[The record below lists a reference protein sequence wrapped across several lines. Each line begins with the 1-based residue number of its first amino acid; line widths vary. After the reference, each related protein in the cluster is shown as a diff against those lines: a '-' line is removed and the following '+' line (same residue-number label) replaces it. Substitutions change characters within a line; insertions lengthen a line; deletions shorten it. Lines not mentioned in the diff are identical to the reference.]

1 MARYQRHN
9 LKNIY
14 PNNHLFKMSQKVN
27 AVPDP
32 SFSVPPLTTVAGS
45 RVSRRRVKIP
55 SNNVT
60 ATYTPSSSPGTS
72 TIQFDIADN
81 ESFLDMEK
89 SMMTFDFTPVFMND
103 NGQTRLYPLHN
114 LGFDGSSQSLI
125 ANLRIG
131 NSQGLIIEELQA
143 YATFANIMESYT
155 QSENQS
161 ENSLYDYTS
170 SGSMIANKGD
180 IRGVPESSKILH
192 SSVRKRMFLKFKHS
206 SFLKACRMIP
216 LFLMRN
222 GIRFEIQLQDA
233 YKLFTR
239 HLKPD
244 WQGPAFAH
252 KTPNSVTGSTAIN
265 EFDVGIASTQ
275 DSRNHIKGF
284 DWFCIRD
291 QNRFGI
297 VVKKE
302 SRLAQIL
309 NLRHLTGPARYYHAR
324 AANSS
329 STDPPV
335 AKSGNDFVVPLKIVY
350 TDEFGVD
357 KVYLQSN
364 FYIEQSMSIMGNT
377 AELAPRGVPD
387 LTEGLILAS
396 ETVSFITATG
406 LRTGGVARGAGE
418 EEVYLLSVVSETDGF
433 SSPFMSAVAPF
444 NTNAY
449 VPFLP
454 YARFQPRIYADVN
467 DIAVYVN
474 PTTIFTAATSFA
486 MTVYTDALSAAQA
499 LSSANA
505 DSVSVF
511 HGQTRYAN
519 RAIYD
524 NAVEWTFRLQNVE
537 MLCDMVKPSSEVF
550 LQFQQAFQA
559 PAGIPY
565 AFKRVLYRSNVI
577 PSADGIAQI
586 SLPVSVRSLRGV
598 VVVLSDVYSSNLAP
612 GDATRKH
619 YPAITAFQKRGL
631 TRAQL
636 TIGGQNYP
644 AYDLNLTELGLE
656 QIPELECLFNVSGLG
671 GFNPSFDVTELLST
685 SNYAIGLGRVAANGS
700 PSTTVGTNAFNGSW
714 TDVTNNVAGG
724 NMGVQEYHD
733 TSKFVLG
740 LSTMKKDGDFVTGV
754 DTSQA
759 GSVFLNLQ
767 FKKDRDVPNGYPGDY
782 GGRSGRPILVQT
794 YAICDAVFTLQN
806 DANLVRY

>member
-1 MARYQRHN
+1 
-9 LKNIY
+9 
-14 PNNHLFKMSQKVN
+14 MSQKVN

-60 ATYTPSSSPGTS
+60 ATYRPSNESGTS
-72 TIQFDIADN
+72 IIQFDIADN

-89 SMMTFDFTPVFMND
+89 SMMTFDFTPVFMSE
-103 NGQTRLYPLHN
+103 NGQTRLYPLHPI
-114 LGFDGSSQSLI
+114 GFDGSSQSLI

-161 ENSLYDYTS
+161 ENSLYDYTT
-170 SGSMIANKGD
+170 SGQSLMIPNKGN
-180 IRGVPESSKILH
+180 IRGAPESSKILH
-192 SSVRKRMFLKFKHS
+192 PSVRKRMFLKFKHS

-239 HLKPD
+239 NLKPD
-244 WQGPAFAH
+244 WQGPVFAH
-252 KTPNSVTGSTAIN
+252 KTPNSTSAAAADGSAIS
-265 EFDVGIASTQ
+265 EFLFGAAGDEETRCQ
-275 DSRNHIKGF
+275 IKAM
-284 DWFCIRD
+284 DWFCI
-291 QNRFGI
+291 QNNGGTLGI

-309 NLRHLTGPARYYHAR
+309 NLRTLTGLGKYYATRSATGEYSNTTTNHA
-324 AANSS
+324 
-329 STDPPV
+329 
-335 AKSGNDFVVPLKIVY
+335 AKTGHDIMLPLKIVY

-357 KVYLQSN
+357 KVWHQGVYAIADDIRFLGSSSAN
-364 FYIEQSMSIMGNT
+364 YIPTSAFNTLDSIYT
-377 AELAPRGVPD
+377 S
-387 LTEGLILAS
+387 S
-396 ETVSFITATG
+396 ETVQFTSSANSTATG
-406 LRTGGVARGAGE
+406 ITVTNFQV
-418 EEVYLLSVVSETDGF
+418 EEVYYLEATSIPEGF
-433 SSPFMSAVAPF
+433 ALPFVLANQAPF
-444 NTNAY
+444 NTTNY
-449 VPFLP
+449 IPFLP
-454 YARFQPRIYADVN
+454 YARFQPRIYVDVN
-467 DIAVYVN
+467 DLGYYVL
-474 PTTIFTAATSFA
+474 PTQAFTFVSGRDTNAA
-486 MTVYTDALSAAQA
+486 
-499 LSSANA
+499 
-505 DSVSVF
+505 VSVVSAQLNTSDVW
-511 HGQTRYAN
+511 GPGLRYAN
-519 RAIYD
+519 RAIFD
-524 NAVEWTFRLQNVE
+524 NSVNWRFELNNVE

-565 AFKRVLYRSNVI
+565 AFKRVLYRSNVLQ
-577 PSADGIAQI
+577 PTDGSAQI
-586 SLPVSVRSLRGV
+586 SLPVSVRSLRGIL
-598 VVVLSDVYSSNLAP
+598 VVLSDPYASNLP
-612 GDATRKH
+612 VNDATRKH
-619 YPAITAFQKRGL
+619 FPAITALQKRGL
-631 TRAQL
+631 AKAQL
-636 TIGGQNYP
+636 VIGGQNYP

-685 SNYAIGLGRVAANGS
+685 CNYAVGLGNTAVNAYPFGGS
-700 PSTTVGTNAFNGSW
+700 SLTPSFSNP
-714 TDVTNNVAGG
+714 G

-767 FKKDRDVPNGYPGDY
+767 FKRDKDVANGYPGDF
-782 GGRSGRPILVQT
+782 GGRLGRQIFIQT
-794 YAICDAVFTLQN
+794 FAICDAVFTLQN